1 MIKKNFYF
9 LLMAALVCG
18 LSLSVTSC
26 KDDDKDN
33 NGGTDTGLVED
44 GLSEEDAQA
53 SPHVRM
59 TTKTT
64 TVEPIQDWWKTD
76 CLKRMRKPGRGS
88 AC

>member
-1 MIKKNFYF
+1 MKKNFYF

-44 GLSEEDAQA
+44 GLSE
-53 SPHVRM
+53 
-59 TTKTT
+59 
-64 TVEPIQDWWKTD
+64 
-76 CLKRMRKPGRGS
+76 
-88 AC
+88 